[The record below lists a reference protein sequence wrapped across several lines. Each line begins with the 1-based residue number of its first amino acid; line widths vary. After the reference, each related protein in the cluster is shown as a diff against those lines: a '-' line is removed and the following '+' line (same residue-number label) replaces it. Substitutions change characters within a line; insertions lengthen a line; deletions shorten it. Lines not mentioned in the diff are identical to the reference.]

1 MANLTPPTSL
11 WTVSTSVNGD
21 TLTWLLPC
29 GITWCVW
36 QEQEFFYLF
45 ICHILLQLSHV
56 LDWDTF
62 CCVFSWS
69 QWVKSRHTT
78 ILQTP
83 EIPSNAPARWE
94 ACWLKCDLSG
104 RLCTSTVNKVGGLEY
119 CAFQE
124 HPYIFTKVNS
134 FPPSTTAAP
143 RTVSLVPAYGCCV
156 GCDGPPDWLAGD
168 VDPPLLHNQEKKE
181 ADAVC
186 SGAEEYFIL
195 KCRHLHW
202 TIKKKSLKP
211 K

>member
-29 GITWCVW
+29 GITWWVW

-143 RTVSLVPAYGCCV
+143 RTVSLVPA
-156 GCDGPPDWLAGD
+156 WLAAVLAVTG
-168 VDPPLLHNQEKKE
+168 LLTGWLATWILLSCITRRKKRLTLS
-181 ADAVC
+181 AV
-186 SGAEEYFIL
+186 EL
-195 KCRHLHW
+195 KS
-202 TIKKKSLKP
+202 TSF
-211 K
+211 